1 MKRTL
6 TISALVALAL
16 AVFAMSTLPA
26 EAGRARSGR
35 LFGAFPDERRIAS
48 LHQDAFAT
56 AADSDA
62 HANSASDTNS
72 DSDAHANS
80 ATDTNSESEPKPES
94 EPNSESVAKPEPGPE
109 PEPTFRLGNGPLDFE
124 VLFPFL
130 DRQPRI
136 PLEHR
141 RGGLFIFD
149 LCPHCEGVG
158 AAVVV

>member
-72 DSDAHANS
+72 
-80 ATDTNSESEPKPES
+80 ESEPKPES

-109 PEPTFRLGNGPLDFE
+109 PEPKPKSDTDSGASTKSWTDADSRTTSATNSVTLEEPAPLAGSFHVGNI
-124 VLFPFL
+124 FL
-130 DRQPRI
+130 T
-136 PLEHR
+136 
-141 RGGLFIFD
+141 
-149 LCPHCEGVG
+149 
-158 AAVVV
+158 A